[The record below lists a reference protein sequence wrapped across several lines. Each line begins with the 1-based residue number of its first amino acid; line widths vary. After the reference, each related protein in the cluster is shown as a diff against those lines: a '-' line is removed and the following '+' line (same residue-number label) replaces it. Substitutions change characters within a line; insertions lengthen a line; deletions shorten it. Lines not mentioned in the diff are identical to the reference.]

1 MYMLTEGESKRR
13 VVRASSVDRN
23 RKSADDPFLSNQDS
37 DATQMQAM
45 ETPSENWV
53 A

>member
-13 VVRASSVDRN
+13 VVRDSVDRN
-23 RKSADDPFLSNQDS
+23 RKPADDPFLSNQDP

-45 ETPSENWV
+45 VTPSENWV